1 MKTIKNI
8 FGPFI
13 KSTRVNSNISQETLS
28 KELTM
33 FGLNID
39 QSALSRIENGTRE
52 LYDYELYCICKILKI
67 DIKLLFDKK
76 LISKIPKQHNPVNKR
91 K

>member
-8 FGPFI
+8 FGSFI

-28 KELTM
+28 KELTI

-39 QSALSRIENGTRE
+39 QSALSRIENGSRE
-52 LYDYELYCICKILKI
+52 LYDYELYCICKILEI